1 MIPFSPETITFL
13 KDLRD
18 NNNKRWFEANRR
30 VYETYLLD
38 PFRDL
43 AEHLAPVMTAINH
56 KIEVRPQ
63 IGKAI
68 SRIHRD
74 TRFSKSKLPY
84 KTTMWLDYHY
94 HLEPMSETPGFF
106 FYIEPETW
114 GFGMGFWQASPAAM
128 DVIRG
133 YLSANPVKSEKIL
146 KKLGKTGLF
155 TLGGESYKRPRVA
168 DLPPITLE
176 LCNHKTFYYIH
187 NENINR
193 RLFSSNLYDEIATGF
208 KLLAPLYRNVAGIS
222 RDQT

>member
-1 MIPFSPETITFL
+1 MSFSPETIAFL

-30 VYETYLLD
+30 IYETYLLD
-38 PFRDL
+38 PFRTL
-43 AEHLAPVMTAINH
+43 AEQLAPVMTAINY

-63 IGKAI
+63 VGKAI

-84 KTTMWLDYHY
+84 RHNMWLDYRY
-94 HLEPMSETPGFF
+94 RLESKCESPGLF

-128 DVIRG
+128 EAVRSCLMVD
-133 YLSANPVKSEKIL
+133 PVKSEKIL
-146 KKLGKTGLF
+146 KKLGKTDLF
-155 TLGGESYKRPRVA
+155 TLGGETYKRPRVT
-168 DLPPITLE
+168 DLPPVTQE

-187 NENINR
+187 SEKVNR
-193 RLFSSNLYDEIATGF
+193 RLFTADLSEEIVAGF
-208 KLLAPLYRNVAGIS
+208 KLLGPLYNHITG
-222 RDQT
+222 Q